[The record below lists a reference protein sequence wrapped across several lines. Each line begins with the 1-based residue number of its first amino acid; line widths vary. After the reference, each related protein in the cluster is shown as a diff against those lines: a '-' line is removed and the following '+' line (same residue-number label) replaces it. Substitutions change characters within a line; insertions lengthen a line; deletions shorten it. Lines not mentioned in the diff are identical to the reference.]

1 MGNEQG
7 AISVFLAED
16 HAVVRSGLRLLINS
30 ESNMSVIG
38 EAQNGQEAVDQILQL
53 SPQVVLMDV
62 SMPKLNGL
70 EACRKITQ
78 TNENIRILMLTM
90 HDNEEYFLE
99 ALQCGAMGY
108 VPKAAPEED
117 VLGAIRCVAQGQ
129 KYIHPSVTH
138 LLVGQYL
145 EHGLKK
151 NDDLNY
157 DNLTKREIEVLR
169 LVAMGYTTKEIAG
182 KLTISVHTVHNHRN
196 NIMDKLDIHDRLGLL
211 KYALKKE
218 LLDLD

>member
-70 EACRKITQ
+70 EACRKILKPTK
-78 TNENIRILMLTM
+78 IS
-90 HDNEEYFLE
+90 EY
-99 ALQCGAMGY
+99 
-108 VPKAAPEED
+108 
-117 VLGAIRCVAQGQ
+117 
-129 KYIHPSVTH
+129 
-138 LLVGQYL
+138 
-145 EHGLKK
+145 
-151 NDDLNY
+151 
-157 DNLTKREIEVLR
+157 
-169 LVAMGYTTKEIAG
+169 
-182 KLTISVHTVHNHRN
+182 
-196 NIMDKLDIHDRLGLL
+196 
-211 KYALKKE
+211 
-218 LLDLD
+218 